1 MARPVASS
9 GHHSARPRRLALPGP
24 LRPPPSGVL
33 PHSPSLRG
41 PPEAREAQAGS
52 EAQQCTS
59 RDARPE
65 MRRPAVRR
73 CRSRRVG
80 GAREVRARWPPPAR
94 PLGPAAEPAEG
105 RGSPPSK
112 SLMRW
117 MRLHACRLEL
127 LTPKGKR
134 LLFRVWFDF
143 HALFSQTTMF
153 LLIFFFFF
161 WWWGMFPWNKLAYK
175 FFFHVK

>member
-1 MARPVASS
+1 MGLRVSGQACDHGLPRVLLGASS
-9 GHHSARPRRLALPGP
+9 PQAFPGP

-65 MRRPAVRR
+65 VRRPAVRR

-94 PLGPAAEPAEG
+94 PLGLTAEPAEG
-105 RGSPPSK
+105 RGSQPSK
-112 SLMRW
+112 SLTR
-117 MRLHACRLEL
+117 
-127 LTPKGKR
+127 
-134 LLFRVWFDF
+134 
-143 HALFSQTTMF
+143 
-153 LLIFFFFF
+153 
-161 WWWGMFPWNKLAYK
+161 
-175 FFFHVK
+175 

>member
-1 MARPVASS
+1 MGLRVSGQACDHDLLRVPLGASS
-9 GHHSARPRRLALPGP
+9 PQAFPGP

-65 MRRPAVRR
+65 VRRPAVRR

-94 PLGPAAEPAEG
+94 PLGLAAEPAEC

-112 SLMRW
+112 SVTLWLRRVPAGAADPEGKTFTLP
-117 MRLHACRLEL
+117 RL
-127 LTPKGKR
+127 
-134 LLFRVWFDF
+134 V
-143 HALFSQTTMF
+143 
-153 LLIFFFFF
+153 
-161 WWWGMFPWNKLAYK
+161 
-175 FFFHVK
+175 